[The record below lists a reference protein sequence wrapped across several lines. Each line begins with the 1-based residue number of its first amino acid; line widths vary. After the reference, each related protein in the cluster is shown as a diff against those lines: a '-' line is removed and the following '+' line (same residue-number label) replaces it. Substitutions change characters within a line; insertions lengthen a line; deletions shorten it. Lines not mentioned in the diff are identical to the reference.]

1 MAILI
6 SNVLLKGDTVD
17 ILIEGNT
24 ISKIGKI
31 EHRENS
37 DRIIDGAKKAAIPS
51 FINGHTHA
59 AMTLF
64 RGFADDMLLE
74 PWLQGKIWPYE
85 ARLTDEYV
93 YWGTRLAC
101 LEMIK
106 TGTTLFHDMYWHLPA
121 AAQAVADSGIR
132 AVLST
137 VLMNV
142 AGEKQEKSLKNLALE
157 AMKSTFCSRVQL
169 SVALHAIYTADA
181 ELLKWGKQLADKHGL
196 LYAIHLSETKTEV
209 ENSKKNYGATP
220 IGYLHSLGV
229 LDKNTVASHCVWID
243 DYDIELLAYTQ
254 AKVIHNPNSNMK
266 LASGMAFRYNALKK
280 SGITVG
286 LGTDGCASS
295 NNLDMVEAM
304 KTASLL
310 CKVSFNDPTAMPV
323 QESFDLAT
331 KNGASIFNNR
341 LGEIKEGNLAD
352 LCLIDLNRPEMTPC
366 HHFLSNLI
374 YASNGNSVDTVICDG
389 KVIMQQRCVEEE
401 QLILNKAVEA
411 ARKLF
416 ADVIKCG
423 L

>member
-1 MAILI
+1 MSILI
-6 SNVLLKGDTVD
+6 NNVLLRGQIVD

-31 EHRENS
+31 EPCG
-37 DRIIDGAKKAAIPS
+37 RIDHVINGDKKAAIPS

-74 PWLQGKIWPYE
+74 PWLQEKIWPYE
-85 ARLTDEYV
+85 TRLTDEYV

-137 VLMNV
+137 VLINV
-142 AGEKQEKSLKNLALE
+142 AGKKQEELQKKLALE
-157 AMKSTFCSRVQL
+157 ALNTQFCSRVRL
-169 SVALHAIYTADA
+169 SVAPHAIYTTDA
-181 ELLKWGKQLADKHGL
+181 ELLKWGKNLADKHGL
-196 LYAIHLSETKTEV
+196 LYHIHLSETKTEV
-209 ENSKKNYGATP
+209 ENAVKNYGLTP
-220 IGYLHSLGV
+220 VKYLHSLGV
-229 LDKNTVASHCVWID
+229 LDKNTVAAHCVWLD
-243 DYDIELLAYTQ
+243 NQDIELLANAQ

-266 LASGMAFRYNALKK
+266 LSSGIGFRYNDLKK
-280 SGITVG
+280 ASVTVG

-310 CKVSFNDPTAMPV
+310 CKASFNDPTAMPV

-331 KNGASIFNNR
+331 KSGADIFNNR
-341 LGEIKEGNLAD
+341 LGRIKEGNLAD
-352 LCLIDLNRPEMTPC
+352 LCLIDLNRPEMIPC

-389 KVIMQQRCVEEE
+389 QIVMQQRRVKDE
-401 QLILNKAVEA
+401 QQILNKATEMA
-411 ARKLF
+411 KKIF
-416 ADVIKCG
+416 EG
-423 L
+423 SHE

>member
-1 MAILI
+1 MSILI
-6 SNVLLKGDTVD
+6 KSVLLKERTVD

-24 ISKIGKI
+24 ISKIGKFECETPA
-31 EHRENS
+31 EHV
-37 DRIIDGAKKAAIPS
+37 IDGARKAAIPA

-64 RGFADDMLLE
+64 RGFADDMPLE
-74 PWLQGKIWPYE
+74 PWLQEKIWPYE
-85 ARLTDEYV
+85 TRLTDEYV

-137 VLMNV
+137 VLMNI
-142 AGEKQEKSLKNLALE
+142 AGEKQEKRQKELALE
-157 AMKSTFCSRVQL
+157 ALNATFCPRIQL
-169 SVALHAIYTADA
+169 SIAPHAIYTADA
-181 ELLKWGKQLADKHGL
+181 DLLKWAKQLADKHGL
-196 LYAIHLSETKTEV
+196 LYHIHLSETKTEV
-209 ENSKKNYGATP
+209 ETAMKNYGLTP
-220 IGYLHSLGV
+220 VAYLHSLGA
-229 LDKNTVASHCVWID
+229 LAENTVAAHCVWLD
-243 DYDIELLAYTQ
+243 NNDVELLANAR

-266 LASGMAFRYNALKK
+266 LSSGTGFRYHDLKK

-310 CKVSFNDPTAMPV
+310 CKASSDDPTAMPV
-323 QESFDLAT
+323 EETFDLAT
-331 KNGASIFNNR
+331 KNGATIFNDR

-352 LCLIDLNRPEMTPC
+352 LCLIDLNRPEMVPR
-366 HHFLSNLI
+366 HNFLSNLVF
-374 YASNGNSVDTVICDG
+374 ASNGNCVDTVICDG
-389 KVIMQQRCVEEE
+389 QIVMQQRRVKDE
-401 QLILNKAVEA
+401 QQILDKAA
-411 ARKLF
+411 AAAERLF
-416 ADVIKCG
+416 YG
-423 L
+423 

>member
-1 MAILI
+1 MSLLI
-6 SNVLLKGDTVD
+6 NNVLLNGRTVD

-24 ISKIGKI
+24 IAKIGNVERSGAI
-31 EHRENS
+31 
-37 DRIIDGAKKAAIPS
+37 DRIIDGARKAAIPA

-64 RGFADDMLLE
+64 RGFADDMPLE
-74 PWLQGKIWPYE
+74 PWLQEKIWPHE

-121 AAQAVADSGIR
+121 VIQAVEDSGIR
-132 AVLST
+132 AVLSE

-142 AGEKQEKSLKNLALE
+142 AGKAQEEQQKNVALE
-157 AMKSTFCSRVQL
+157 ALNVGFGSRIQF
-169 SVALHAIYTADA
+169 SIAPHAIYTADA
-181 ELLKWGKQLADKHGL
+181 ELLKWSKQLADKHGL
-196 LYAIHLSETKTEV
+196 LIHIHLSETKAEV
-209 ENSKKNYGATP
+209 EYAQKNYGLTP
-220 IGYLHSLGV
+220 VAYLHSLGI
-229 LDKNTVASHCVWID
+229 LDENTVAAHCVHLD
-243 DYDIELLAYTQ
+243 NHDIEHLANART
-254 AKVIHNPNSNMK
+254 KVIHNPNSNMK
-266 LASGMAFRYNALKK
+266 LASGVGFRYHDLKTA
-280 SGITVG
+280 GVTVG

-295 NNLDMVEAM
+295 NNLDMIEAM

-310 CKVSFNDPTAMPV
+310 CKASFNDPTAMPV
-323 QESFDLAT
+323 QDAFDLAT
-331 KNGASIFNNR
+331 KNGATIINNR

-389 KVIMQQRCVEEE
+389 EIIMQNRKVKDE
-401 QLILNKAVEA
+401 QLIMDKAAEVA
-411 ARKLF
+411 QKLF
-416 ADVIKCG
+416 VF
-423 L
+423 